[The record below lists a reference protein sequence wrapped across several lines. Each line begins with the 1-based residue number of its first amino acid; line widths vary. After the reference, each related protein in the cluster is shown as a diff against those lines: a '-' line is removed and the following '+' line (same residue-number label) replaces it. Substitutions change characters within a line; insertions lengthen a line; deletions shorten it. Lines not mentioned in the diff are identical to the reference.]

1 MLITDV
7 PRKKSNFKPGENPN
21 SLENLIHEGRPMVH
35 GQPKKRRE
43 VMVTDDGWEGFKAL
57 AQRLGLS
64 ASEVVERLG
73 RGLSK
78 HPDDIEQSEDQS
90 KDS

>member
-1 MLITDV
+1 
-7 PRKKSNFKPGENPN
+7 
-21 SLENLIHEGRPMVH
+21 MVH

-78 HPDDIEQSEDQS
+78 HPDDIEQPDEQGEDS
-90 KDS
+90 